1 LAAGVRLLDAKRP
14 QLTYLSTTDYIQ
26 HKFAP
31 GTKGANDFYGM
42 LDRYVGQIDDVEAII
57 VLTADHGMKDKHLAT
72 GEPDVIYLQDELDLK
87 FGAAKTRVILPITD
101 PYVVHHGALGS
112 FATVYLYGPDPLEV
126 AGAIR
131 RMNGIDLVLARKEAC
146 ARFELPEDRMGELVV
161 ISGGVRGTK
170 VIGTSAGRHDLSALS
185 EPLRSHGGMSEQE
198 IPIITNRKAT
208 GLSGSL
214 RNFDAFA
221 IGCNHL
227 ARLAEA
233 AE

>member
-1 LAAGVRLLDAKRP
+1 
-14 QLTYLSTTDYIQ
+14 
-26 HKFAP
+26 
-31 GTKGANDFYGM
+31 
-42 LDRYVGQIDDVEAII
+42 
-57 VLTADHGMKDKHLAT
+57 
-72 GEPDVIYLQDELDLK
+72 
-87 FGAAKTRVILPITD
+87 
-101 PYVVHHGALGS
+101 VVHHGALGS
-112 FATVYLYGPDPLEV
+112 FATVYLYGPDPLQV

-131 RMNGIDLVLARKEAC
+131 RMTGIDLVLERKKAC

-161 ISGGVRGTK
+161 ISGGARATK

-185 EPLRSHGGMSEQE
+185 EPLRSHGGLSEQE

-208 GLSGSL
+208 GLSGHL